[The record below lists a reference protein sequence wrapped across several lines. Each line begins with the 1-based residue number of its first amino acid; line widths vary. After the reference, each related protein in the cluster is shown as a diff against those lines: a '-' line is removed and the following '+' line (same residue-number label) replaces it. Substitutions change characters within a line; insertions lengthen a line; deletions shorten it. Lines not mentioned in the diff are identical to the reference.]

1 MNVDR
6 ARDFSAK
13 RRILEKWTSRSR
25 QCAPRQVDMDFV
37 RKYEERAPG
46 HALGYK
52 SSRSPDKP
60 FSLGFFAQLD
70 NFEPGQILPG
80 IDPGIEERAI
90 VRFHQLEAAIAVFLE
105 PAIDI
110 DQAIGKHSTLFL
122 EALIDSGLRS
132 RREVFDDHVSR
143 HADSFVPE
151 GT

>member
-6 ARDFSAK
+6 AGDFSAK
-13 RRILEKWTSRSR
+13 RRVVEKWTSRSWER
-25 QCAPRQVDMDFV
+25 APRQVDMDFV

-90 VRFHQLEAAIAVFLE
+90 VRFHQLEAAIAAFL
-105 PAIDI
+105 
-110 DQAIGKHSTLFL
+110 
-122 EALIDSGLRS
+122 
-132 RREVFDDHVSR
+132 
-143 HADSFVPE
+143 
-151 GT
+151 